1 MRQSLIAYAAGS
13 VGALANSLA
22 VWAFGAAGINAML
35 GVAIAPHL
43 SPHWLYPRLVWGGLW
58 GLTFLWP
65 GWRSRWLAKGSL
77 ISLLPTAAQLF
88 IVFPILAHKGVAGLE
103 LGLLTP
109 LCVLFFNWVWGVT
122 TAAVIRYA

>member
-109 LCVLFFNWVWGVT
+109 LCVLL
-122 TAAVIRYA
+122 